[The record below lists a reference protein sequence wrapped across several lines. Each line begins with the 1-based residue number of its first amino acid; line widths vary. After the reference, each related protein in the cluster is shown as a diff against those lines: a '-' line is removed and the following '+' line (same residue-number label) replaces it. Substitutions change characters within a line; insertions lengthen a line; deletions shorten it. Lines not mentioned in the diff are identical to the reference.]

1 MPWAGKFGQGSF
13 DVDVFTTCGTWPNT
27 EVDFDKAGWVHL
39 ALRYKYLRTDPATG
53 GAKGQIT
60 VFINGKPLGK
70 FIDTTEENP
79 YTATATDWVECSK
92 RRIPL
97 ILGGAGCYR
106 KYWSPSTYVK
116 GDESL
121 ENTWIIKFPF
131 QGLMDEFIAY
141 KRALSDGEIRGHYDM
156 GKP

>member
-1 MPWAGKFGQGSF
+1 M
-13 DVDVFTTCGTWPNT
+13 DVFTTSGTWPNT

-39 ALRYKYLRTDPATG
+39 ALRYEYLKTDPATG
-53 GAKGQIT
+53 NAKGQIT

-70 FIDTTEENP
+70 FMDTTEENP
-79 YTATATDWVECSK
+79 YTATATDWVACSK
-92 RRIPL
+92 LQIPL

-106 KYWSPSTYVK
+106 KYWSPSTYNK
-116 GDESL
+116 DDDSL
-121 ENTWIIKFPF
+121 ENNWIIKFPF
-131 QGLMDEFIAY
+131 QGLMDEFLAY